1 MIRKYFYDFNLFSS
15 RSKIYPESV
24 YGGGIVVELVIIVCE
39 ILGPA
44 AALGICLTLL
54 AIALGK
60 VRV

>member
-1 MIRKYFYDFNLFSS
+1 
-15 RSKIYPESV
+15 
-24 YGGGIVVELVIIVCE
+24 VVELVIIVCE